1 MYNPSLDVETKMD
14 VALAL
19 LKPKAGR
26 KRKRLEALG
35 SSESED
41 ESNTEDESDTEDES
55 STEDESDAEDEFR
68 ESKDLSDEDTDPDY
82 IPKPSKAGKS
92 SIVSTNFNPLQGG
105 SKKYDFKFKKLPQ
118 NETIEPVIHPQK
130 DLPDVEGSVE
140 ESVNPETIS
149 SVVQT
154 QENLSDSTMSIF
166 QDDPIPPKKLNKT
179 DEVKMARKKSKNQ
192 HQMVQH
198 QENQFDVES
207 LFEGYEHQEDKE
219 NFAPKETGRK
229 YELSSFS
236 NIMDYMKRQQQLKMA
251 EEISRKTDRETMQ
264 MLVEASLRR
273 EAEEREASLRPEAAA
288 REREDKLLSLL
299 DRLSK

>member
-19 LKPKAGR
+19 LKPKAGH
-26 KRKRLEALG
+26 KRKRLETLE
-35 SSESED
+35 SSGSED
-41 ESNTEDESDTEDES
+41 ESDDTEDEFSDTEDEFS
-55 STEDESDAEDEFR
+55 KPEDLFDEG
-68 ESKDLSDEDTDPDY
+68 TDPDY
-82 IPKPSKAGKS
+82 IPKPSKGAKS
-92 SIVSTNFNPLQGG
+92 SIVSTNINPLQGA
-105 SKKYDFKFKKLPQ
+105 SKKYVFKFKKLPQ
-118 NETIEPVIHPQK
+118 NETIEPVIHPQE
-130 DLPDVEGSVE
+130 DLPNVEGSVE
-140 ESVNPETIS
+140 EPVNHETIS

-192 HQMVQH
+192 HQMVQR

-207 LFEGYEHQEDKE
+207 LFEGYEHKEDKE
-219 NFAPKETGRK
+219 NYAPKETGRK

-251 EEISRKTDRETMQ
+251 EEIGRKTDCETMQ

-273 EAEEREASLRPEAAA
+273 EAEEREASLRREAAA
-288 REREDKLLSLL
+288 REREDKLLALL

>member
-26 KRKRLEALG
+26 KRKRLEALESSG
-35 SSESED
+35 SELSE
-41 ESNTEDESDTEDES
+41 NESDTEDELS
-55 STEDESDAEDEFR
+55 DTEDEFSEPEDLF
-68 ESKDLSDEDTDPDY
+68 DEGTDPDY
-82 IPKPSKAGKS
+82 IPKSSKAAKS

-105 SKKYDFKFKKLPQ
+105 SKKFDFKFKKLPR
-118 NETIEPVIHPQK
+118 NETIQPVIHPRE

-140 ESVNPETIS
+140 EPVNPETIS

-192 HQMVQH
+192 HQMVQR

-219 NFAPKETGRK
+219 NYAPKETGRK
-229 YELSSFS
+229 YELSNFS

-251 EEISRKTDRETMQ
+251 EEIGRKTDRETMQ

-273 EAEEREASLRPEAAA
+273 EAEEREASLRREAAA
-288 REREDKLLSLL
+288 REREDKLLALL

>member
-19 LKPKAGR
+19 LKPKVGR
-26 KRKRLEALG
+26 KRKRLEALE

-41 ESNTEDESDTEDES
+41 DSDTEDEFS
-55 STEDESDAEDEFR
+55 EPEDLFDEG
-68 ESKDLSDEDTDPDY
+68 TDPDY
-82 IPKPSKAGKS
+82 IPKSSKAAKS

-105 SKKYDFKFKKLPQ
+105 SKKYDFQFKKLPR
-118 NETIEPVIHPQK
+118 NETIKPVIHRQE
-130 DLPDVEGSVE
+130 DLSDAEGSVE
-140 ESVNPETIS
+140 EQVIPETFS

-192 HQMVQH
+192 HQMVQR

-219 NFAPKETGRK
+219 NYAPKETGRK

-251 EEISRKTDRETMQ
+251 EEIGRKTDRETMQ

-273 EAEEREASLRPEAAA
+273 EAEEREASLRREAAA
-288 REREDKLLSLL
+288 REREDKLLALL

>member
-1 MYNPSLDVETKMD
+1 M
-14 VALAL
+14 
-19 LKPKAGR
+19 
-26 KRKRLEALG
+26 
-35 SSESED
+35 
-41 ESNTEDESDTEDES
+41 
-55 STEDESDAEDEFR
+55 AEQYVQLYPYLTAHSFIKK
-68 ESKDLSDEDTDPDY
+68 SFY
-82 IPKPSKAGKS
+82 IPKPSKAAKS
-92 SIVSTNFNPLQGG
+92 SIVSTNFKPLQGG
-105 SKKYDFKFKKLPQ
+105 GKKYDFKFKKLPQ
-118 NETIEPVIHPQK
+118 NETIEPVIHPQE
-130 DLPDVEGSVE
+130 DLPNVEGSVE
-140 ESVNPETIS
+140 EPVNLETIS

-236 NIMDYMKRQQQLKMA
+236 NIKDYMKRQQQLKMA

-273 EAEEREASLRPEAAA
+273 EAEASEASLRREADA
-288 REREDKLLSLL
+288 RVREDKLLALL